1 MNARLYKKK
10 LGMVAE
16 NEMLAKRAT
25 FRVCR
30 ENFLNHALSNIGKC
44 IFRRTFTIKEG
55 LWSTTCFPR
64 KHSNVKLR

>member
-1 MNARLYKKK
+1 MKARLYKKK

-44 IFRRTFTIKEG
+44 IFRRTFTIKFKKRIVVDDMLPKE
-55 LWSTTCFPR
+55 TFKC
-64 KHSNVKLR
+64 